1 MSHGAAGPGGDHP
14 NLENI
19 PPLTFDKFSV
29 WFGIVV
35 CNIIFWRQFLVD
47 YVMNLEDINDHS
59 LLTSFFLVVFS
70 IDSNNIFWRQF
81 LVDYVMSH
89 GATGQGGSQPN
100 LEDITDHSLLSS
112 FFIFAF

>member
-1 MSHGAAGPGGDHP
+1 
-14 NLENI
+14 
-19 PPLTFDKFSV
+19 
-29 WFGIVV
+29 
-35 CNIIFWRQFLVD
+35 
-47 YVMNLEDINDHS
+47 MNLEDINDHS
-59 LLTSFFLVVFS
+59 LLTSFFLGVFS

-100 LEDITDHSLLSS
+100 LEDITDHSLLTS